1 MGNAVFVVFKSTISA
16 AGIFVF
22 AICHNR
28 KAAEMAR
35 NRVAKCKRAM
45 HRERVRF
52 YDISPESSPY
62 AAEIRIVK
70 VQVDVLYPGGLDEK
84 KLLDF
89 VNLNESEVIS

>member
-1 MGNAVFVVFKSTISA
+1 MGDAVYAVFKSTISA

-22 AICHNR
+22 AICRNR
-28 KAAEMAR
+28 KAAEMTR
-35 NRVAKCKRAM
+35 NRLAKCKRAM
-45 HRERVRF
+45 PGERIKF
-52 YDISPESSPY
+52 YDVSPEYSPY

-89 VNLNESEVIS
+89 VNLNELEVIS